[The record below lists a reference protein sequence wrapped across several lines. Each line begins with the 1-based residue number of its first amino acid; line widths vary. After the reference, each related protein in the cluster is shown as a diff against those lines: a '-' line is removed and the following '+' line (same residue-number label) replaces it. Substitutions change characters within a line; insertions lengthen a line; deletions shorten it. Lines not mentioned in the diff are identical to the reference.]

1 MGRNAEEEEEVAGLL
16 DDAAVE
22 LADGAIAGLVDGA
35 AVELAVEAA
44 AGLLETGLLTGSVPA
59 LSLGTED
66 MMT

>member
-1 MGRNAEEEEEVAGLL
+1 MGRNAEEEEEAAGLL

-22 LADGAIAGLVDGA
+22 LADGVVAGLVDGA

-44 AGLLETGLLTGSVPA
+44 AGLLETGSVPA